1 MKTAIDTNVLSD
13 LLDGDAQ
20 GQHALTVLRHLEAQG
35 PLLICGVVY
44 AELHGRAGTPPE
56 LIERFLAESGI
67 ELDSVGSRDIW
78 EEAGRANA
86 EQHARRRR
94 GGVTGVRPVLPDL
107 LIGAHALH
115 RADRL
120 LTRNADDFS
129 DFPGLE
135 VITY

>member
-1 MKTAIDTNVLSD
+1 MRTAIDTNVLSD
-13 LLDGDAQ
+13 LLDGETK
-20 GQHALTVLRHLEAQG
+20 GQEALLVLHHLEAQG

-44 AELHGRAGTPPE
+44 AELHGRQDTPPD
-56 LIERFLAESGI
+56 LIERFLQSTGI

-86 EQHARRRR
+86 AQHSRRRR
-94 GGVTGVRPVLPDL
+94 GGVSGLRPVLPDL

-120 LTRNADDFS
+120 LTRNAGDFS
-129 DFPGLE
+129 DFPALQL
-135 VITY
+135 ITY